1 MSKYYNEYSLKEVL
15 DSMIIDLDIQNK
27 LNEVNIKKYWSI
39 LFGVDVASNTKTIRL
54 NEGVLWVKIE
64 SASLKQELS
73 FSKDEVKV
81 LLNNKLGNEI
91 IDEIIIY

>member
-15 DSMIIDLDIQNK
+15 DSMINDLDIQNK
-27 LNEVNIKKYWSI
+27 LYEVNIKKHWSM

-64 SASLKQELS
+64 SASLKQEFS

-81 LLNNKLGNEI
+81 LLNNKLGKEI